1 MIDYSETW
9 LILTLLRWK
18 GSVFPRSCTFAV
30 PAAVL
35 TWILLE
41 ARGHTR
47 LRWMT
52 LCTLID
58 DFR

>member
-30 PAAVL
+30 PAALL
-35 TWILLE
+35 TWVLLE
-41 ARGHTR
+41 VGAF
-47 LRWMT
+47 
-52 LCTLID
+52 
-58 DFR
+58 FRAL